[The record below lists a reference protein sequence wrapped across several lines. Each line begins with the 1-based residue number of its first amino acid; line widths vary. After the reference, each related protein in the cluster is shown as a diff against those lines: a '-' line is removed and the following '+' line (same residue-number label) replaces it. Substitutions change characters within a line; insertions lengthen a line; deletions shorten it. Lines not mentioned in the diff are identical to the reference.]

1 MQIFKLFGSIFVDND
16 KANKSLSKTDKK
28 AEGVAGKF
36 LKVVKS
42 AGKVGLAVA
51 GMATVAGATIYKL
64 ASKSA
69 ETTDRI
75 DKLSQRLGLSRK
87 GFQEWEYALS
97 QSGVNI
103 DSLQSGMKTLSQ
115 RMGDAIEGTGAG
127 AEIFNKLGVSV
138 RDANGEIK
146 SQEQVFNE
154 AISSFQK
161 MSDGIEKA
169 DLAQQL
175 FARSGQELLPL
186 LNSSSEATELLKQQ
200 ANEMGMVLS
209 DDAVDAGVK
218 LTDTLDTMKRS
229 IGAVF
234 TKIGVALMPM
244 IQSFSEWVITNMPQI
259 QAVFST
265 AFTIIGGFVSG
276 FIEGI
281 RLIINWL
288 KDWVAENQETIN
300 YIVEKF
306 NSLFNTVREYI
317 TAFIDFAKEFWT
329 KYGEDI
335 KTVLSSAFEVVKS
348 IFSTAFDVIT
358 DIFNIF
364 RDLFNGDWEGFW
376 EGVKKLFSDIW
387 NGLKDIAGKAL
398 DLVIDVIKGFVPMML
413 DAGKALLKGLWEGIK
428 SVWSGIYNWIT
439 DKLNWLKDKLMF
451 WKSSKSKMSSSSVPS
466 TSYTPSNIPGLATGG
481 NIVSSGRVLVGEKG
495 PEILDLKAGARVTP
509 LNKMGG
515 VTVNINNPKLFNDRD
530 ADKLGDL
537 FVNRLRTLGVVT
549 A

>member
-1 MQIFKLFGSIFVDND
+1 MQIFKLFGSIFVDSD
-16 KANKSLSKTDKK
+16 KANKSLSKTDKQ

-51 GMATVAGATIYKL
+51 GMATVAGGAIYGM
-64 ASKSA
+64 SKKAA

-75 DKLSQRLGLSRK
+75 DKMSQKLGFSRK
-87 GFQEWEYALS
+87 GFQEWEYILS
-97 QSGVNI
+97 QNGATI
-103 DSLQSGMKTLSQ
+103 DSMKGGMKTLTNQ
-115 RMGDAIEGTGAG
+115 IDE
-127 AEIFNKLGVSV
+127 LGKGGRV
-138 RDANGEIK
+138 ATEAFGELGLSYK
-146 SQEQVFNE
+146 DMQGLTQEQIFDKTLIALQGVE
-154 AISSFQK
+154 DKTKRAAI
-161 MSDGIEKA
+161 A
-169 DLAQQL
+169 NDLL
-175 FARSGQELLPL
+175 GRSGQELAPL
-186 LNSSSEATELLKQQ
+186 LNSQAGSIEELKNK

-218 LTDTLDTMKRS
+218 LTDTLDTMKRT
-229 IGAVF
+229 IDAVF

-259 QAVFST
+259 QAVFGT

-288 KDWVAENQETIN
+288 RNWATQNQETIN

-317 TAFIDFAKEFWT
+317 TAFIDFAVEFWT

-335 KTVLSSAFEVVKS
+335 KTILSSAFEVVKS

-387 NGLKDIAGKAL
+387 GGLKDIAGKAL
-398 DLVIDVIKGFVPMML
+398 DLVVDVIKGFVPMML

-466 TSYTPSNIPGLATGG
+466 TTYTPSNIPGLATGG

-515 VTVNINNPKLFNDRD
+515 LTIILDHATIMDDYGVDRMMD
-530 ADKLGDL
+530 RVVSRAS
-537 FVNRLRTLGVVT
+537 VLGVSP